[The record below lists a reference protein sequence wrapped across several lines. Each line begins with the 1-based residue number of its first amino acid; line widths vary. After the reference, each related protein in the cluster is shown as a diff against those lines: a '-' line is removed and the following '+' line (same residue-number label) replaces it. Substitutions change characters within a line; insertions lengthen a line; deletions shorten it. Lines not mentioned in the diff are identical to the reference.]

1 MRRLISCSALVI
13 ACLTLSGCWLEDDDP
28 EGNNVNQI
36 VDTPQ
41 SDDTTGDDDNAD
53 SGENSDTDDNTRS
66 DDTANDDSTG
76 SDDTTGDDDST
87 DSGDPVYV
95 GNPTGSGDTDDTDD
109 STDSDDNSD
118 TNDNTRS
125 GGTVDNDDTT
135 GSDDTAD
142 TDDTTDSDDT
152 ADTDDPADS
161 DDTADTDEPTDSDD
175 TADTDDPTDS
185 DDTADTDDPTDSDD
199 STDSDDTATITK
211 YQWRSPV
218 LLYDADTPPNISS
231 HDDQV
236 ITTWYQDLE
245 IWASVG
251 TDDDMENAQIFNV
264 SKSGKVLYFY
274 ANPTSNTV
282 LYEQIRPTVSNSKGE
297 TCTVWA
303 EKDPYLVRAAC
314 YSSTSGS
321 WSEPLTLNEE
331 EFGFFGFRGFKMVAL
346 SDDRFAIVFNYN
358 IASSKTD
365 KILLAIFTPSEV
377 QQRSIVESDLA
388 SSQIT
393 VTPNDSA
400 GFNLLYT
407 SVHPTNGTYN
417 RLLLSKI
424 DAELNLTT
432 TVLDERYT
440 TKSHLLLTSG
450 DNPALSYVSSGNV
463 KEMYIL
469 DSSLTE
475 IDIGDARLTPYRYHS
490 LVSTSDGALHFSW
503 QTQGLGGVI
512 RHIIVKDKEVT
523 TTDTTR
529 INEQQLR
536 SVVPQL
542 IADGDKIYM
551 YWLVQVTSGSS
562 GKYAITFS
570 HYIDE
575 AWTEPSTFTCG
586 EGQECFNYM
595 DSFHY
600 AITDD
605 IIAIAYRDE
614 EGGKIVTTAKEAAV
628 EEE

>member
-28 EGNNVNQI
+28 EGNNADQI

-41 SDDTTGDDDNAD
+41 SDDTTGNDDNAD
-53 SGENSDTDDNTRS
+53 SGENSDTDDNTGS
-66 DDTANDDSTG
+66 DNTADDDSTG

-95 GNPTGSGDTDDTDD
+95 GTP
-109 STDSDDNSD
+109 TDSDDTNDTGDSGDSDDNGD

-125 GGTVDNDDTT
+125 GGTV
-135 GSDDTAD
+135 D

-152 ADTDDPADS
+152 ADTDDPTGSDDTADTDDPTDS
-161 DDTADTDEPTDSDD
+161 DDTADTDDPTDSDD

-218 LLYDADTPPNISS
+218 SLFDADTPPNISS
-231 HDDQV
+231 HDDQI

-251 TDDDMENAQIFNV
+251 TDDDMENAQLFNV
-264 SKSGKVLYFY
+264 SKSGKVRSNY
-274 ANPTSNTV
+274 ANPTSNVV

-303 EKDPYLVRAAC
+303 ELSPYLVRAAC
-314 YSSTSGS
+314 YSATSGT

-331 EFGFFGFRGFKMVAL
+331 EFGYGGFRGFKMVAL

-365 KILLAIFTPSEV
+365 KIQLAIFTPSEV
-377 QQRSIVESDLA
+377 QQRSIVESEQN
-388 SSQIT
+388 SSLMT
-393 VTPNDSA
+393 MTPNDSA

-407 SVHPTNGTYN
+407 SVHPTNGSYN
-417 RLLLSKI
+417 RLLLMKI
-424 DAELNLTT
+424 DADLSLTT

-440 TKSHLLLTSG
+440 TKSLLLLTSG

-463 KEMYIL
+463 EEMYIL

-490 LVSTSDGALHFSW
+490 LVSTSDGALHFAW
-503 QTQGLGGVI
+503 QAQDGV
-512 RHIIVKDKEVT
+512 RHIIVKDGEVT
-523 TTDTTR
+523 MDTSLLESYTTTPK
-529 INEQQLR
+529 LA
-536 SVVPQL
+536 PKL

-551 YWLVQVTSGSS
+551 YWLVQAKSGGSFVLN
-562 GKYAITFS
+562 FS
-570 HYIDE
+570 HYIDGS
-575 AWTEPSTFTCG
+575 WTEPSILTCG
-586 EGQECFNYM
+586 EGQECLGYM
-595 DSFHY
+595 RSIQY
-600 AITDD
+600 AVTDD
-605 IIAIAYRDE
+605 IIAISYKEDE
-614 EGGKIVTTAKEAAV
+614 EGGKIITTAKEAAV